1 MSSCHFFRR
10 LKSKPSEVDT
20 HILTPPKLMS
30 KDGVFGFDRKGSI
43 TNEKFL
49 TWNPF
54 EEYVHQNLR
63 VLECFIN
70 LQLIKT
76 KNILV
81 KKHASDSCCM
91 HTYALPLFSE
101 YSVAHCKSN
110 DFNLFL
116 HFKVPPFINDV
127 FLE

>member
-30 KDGVFGFDRKGSI
+30 KDGVFGFDRKGKYYQR
-43 TNEKFL
+43 EVEPL
-49 TWNPF
+49 TCNLF
-54 EEYVHQNLR
+54 EEYMHQNLG

-70 LQLIKT
+70 LPRMKT

-81 KKHASDSCCM
+81 NKHTRDSCCM
-91 HTYALPLFSE
+91 HIYALPVFS
-101 YSVAHCKSN
+101 
-110 DFNLFL
+110 
-116 HFKVPPFINDV
+116 
-127 FLE
+127 

>member
-1 MSSCHFFRR
+1 MASPEQLPFF
-10 LKSKPSEVDT
+10 SKVEIQPSEVDT

-30 KDGVFGFDRKGSI
+30 KDGVFGFDRKGKYYQR
-43 TNEKFL
+43 EVEPL

-91 HTYALPLFSE
+91 HTYALPVFS
-101 YSVAHCKSN
+101 
-110 DFNLFL
+110 
-116 HFKVPPFINDV
+116 
-127 FLE
+127 